1 MKFPYSSRLCAS
13 AAAGNASTNSE
24 STSKRLASF
33 LRIIFPPEIVERF
46 DYRAAAVRLGVW
58 RMRAERTALPERES
72 KRELSFGLAFL
83 RLIVKGMTLLWRLG
97 AHRFGLLGS

>member
-33 LRIIFPPEIVERF
+33 LLIIFPPEIVERF
-46 DYRAAAVRLGVW
+46 DYRAAAVRLGVG
-58 RMRAERTALPERES
+58 RMRAERTALPERKS
-72 KRELSFGLAFL
+72 KRELSFGLG
-83 RLIVKGMTLLWRLG
+83 ISEIDSEGMTLLWRLRT
-97 AHRFGLLGS
+97 HRFCLFGS